1 MEPDEL
7 DGVKWSSPTTKR
19 AKSSPTV
26 EKKLKRRVSES
37 SNRGRPT
44 LVYDDNENSVKAQK
58 LGEFND
64 KMRRAIEKVLAAEED
79 QTLVAAWRERYYPTE
94 HDADPESLL
103 SLNVKEFYESL
114 PKSSLIKTVLIK
126 DLYKGYTQK
135 EICALL
141 DLSQSRVSKALNTET
156 KALSYYLSSLGI
168 PRNRCVLAEMY
179 VLNWFSIACQV
190 PSGRNRRCF
199 VGTAVSM
206 YFEYRTWCLQCEVRF
221 TCLSLVSLC
230 SLSTF
235 PQ

>member
-1 MEPDEL
+1 MEPDQL
-7 DGVKWSSPTTKR
+7 DGVKWASPTTKR
-19 AKSSPTV
+19 AKTSPPV
-26 EKKLKRRVSES
+26 EAKLKRRASDS
-37 SNRGRPT
+37 TDRGRPT
-44 LVYDDNENSVKAQK
+44 LLYDDNAKSVKAQK
-58 LGEFND
+58 LGEFNE
-64 KMRRAIEKVLAAEED
+64 KMRQAIEKVLADEVD

-103 SLNVKEFYESL
+103 SLNVKEFYDSL

-141 DLSQSRVSKALNTET
+141 DLSQSRVSVALNTET
-156 KALSYYLSSLGI
+156 KPLSFYLSSLGI

-221 TCLSLVSLC
+221 LTFRLCSLS